1 VPDLEAASGDGL
13 TEVWESF
20 AVAGRVWAFGR
31 VAARFAGATFGRS
44 KKNFAKRNS
53 NFSFTVCVCIY
64 HTNVGLLESTN
75 VTFFPQICTH
85 TGHLHAP
92 SDHRC

>member
-1 VPDLEAASGDGL
+1 MPDLEAASGDGL

-53 NFSFTVCVCIY
+53 NFSFTVCVYIPHERWTFRIHERY
-64 HTNVGLLESTN
+64 FLPSNMHT
-75 VTFFPQICTH
+75 H
-85 TGHLHAP
+85 RP
-92 SDHRC
+92 SPRTI